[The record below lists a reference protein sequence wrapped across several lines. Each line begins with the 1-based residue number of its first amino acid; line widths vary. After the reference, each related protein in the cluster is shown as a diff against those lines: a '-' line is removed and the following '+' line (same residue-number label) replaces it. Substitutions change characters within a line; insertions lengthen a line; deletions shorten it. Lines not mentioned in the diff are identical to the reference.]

1 MKRVKSF
8 FKREDL
14 FRRWEKV
21 PKQDVQKED
30 RFTAH
35 DVLAMILAALSIV
48 LPWALAVI
56 GALVLIVFLI
66 WVFYLR

>member
-8 FKREDL
+8 FNREDL
-14 FRRWEKV
+14 FRKWEKV
-21 PKQDVQKED
+21 PKQDKPKDE

-35 DVLAMILAALSIV
+35 DVLALIIAALSIV

-66 WVFYLR
+66 WMFYLR